1 MHVNKIDE
9 SNFVKF
15 SIITGIKYVA
25 SHGGYNVIYSIQSI
39 IMALVSFEC
48 MIVCV
53 IMTREQNF
61 TVP

>member
-25 SHGGYNVIYSIQSI
+25 SHGGYNVIYSI
-39 IMALVSFEC
+39 
-48 MIVCV
+48 
-53 IMTREQNF
+53 
-61 TVP
+61 